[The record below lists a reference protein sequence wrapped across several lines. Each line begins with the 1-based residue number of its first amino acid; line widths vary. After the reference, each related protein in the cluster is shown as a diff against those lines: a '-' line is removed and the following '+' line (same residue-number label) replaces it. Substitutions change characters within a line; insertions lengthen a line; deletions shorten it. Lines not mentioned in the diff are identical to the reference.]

1 MMIDFVEWLGYA
13 ASLIVLVSLLMSSVK
28 RLRWINLAGSLAFA
42 VYGFLVGALPV
53 GFMNLGI
60 VVINIYFLFQM
71 YTKKDYFTLLPT
83 SDMSYFNH
91 FMGSYKSDIKQYMSV
106 DENLDD
112 AHHVRLFILRN
123 TVPAGVV
130 VAKTKDLETLEILID
145 YVTPTYR
152 DFKMGQFLYRDQKL
166 YFTNLGYKRLISKP
180 GTEKHESYLKRM
192 GFVLESINQE
202 SFYVKTL

>member
-1 MMIDFVEWLGYA
+1 MIDFVEWLGYA

>member
-1 MMIDFVEWLGYA
+1 
-13 ASLIVLVSLLMSSVK
+13 
-28 RLRWINLAGSLAFA
+28 
-42 VYGFLVGALPV
+42 
-53 GFMNLGI
+53 
-60 VVINIYFLFQM
+60 
-71 YTKKDYFTLLPT
+71 
-83 SDMSYFNH
+83 
-91 FMGSYKSDIKQYMSV
+91 MGSYKSDIKQYMSV

-152 DFKMGQFLYRDQKL
+152 DFKMGQFLYRDQKP

>member
-1 MMIDFVEWLGYA
+1 
-13 ASLIVLVSLLMSSVK
+13 
-28 RLRWINLAGSLAFA
+28 
-42 VYGFLVGALPV
+42 
-53 GFMNLGI
+53 
-60 VVINIYFLFQM
+60 M